1 LLDEVK
7 KMKIGI
13 IVVSDSASKGDRVS
27 TTQDLIQQMVQSM
40 GEVVDIE
47 IIPDEKEQIKKTMI
61 LFCDHEHLDLVI
73 STGGTGLSP
82 RDVTPEA
89 TREILHKEIPGLGE
103 MMRAS
108 SLKFTPLSILSR
120 ATGGIRGK
128 SLIINLPGSP
138 KAVKECLESIL
149 PVIPHAL
156 EVIRGEANRCGG

>member
-1 LLDEVK
+1 
-7 KMKIGI
+7 MKIGI
-13 IVVSDSASKGDRVS
+13 IVISDSSSRGDRIS
-27 TTQDLIQQMVQSM
+27 TTQDLIQQILQPL
-40 GEVVDIE
+40 GEVSQIN
-47 IIPDEKEQIKKTMI
+47 IIPDEKEAIQRAMVD
-61 LFCDHEHLDLVI
+61 FCDKLHLDLVI

-103 MMRAS
+103 MMRMS
-108 SLKFTPLSILSR
+108 TIQFTPLSILSR

-138 KAVKECLESIL
+138 KAVKQCLESIL

-156 EVIRGEANRCGG
+156 EVIRGEVSRCGG